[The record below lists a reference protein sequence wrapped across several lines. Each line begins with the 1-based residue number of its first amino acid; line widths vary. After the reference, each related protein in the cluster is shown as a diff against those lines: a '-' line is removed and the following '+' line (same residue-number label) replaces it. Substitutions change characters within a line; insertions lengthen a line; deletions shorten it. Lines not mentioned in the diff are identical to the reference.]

1 MISFDIEA
9 SISGKQEKLLVV
21 PINNPDR
28 SYRIMRDGIELCILK
43 ENGEM
48 GWEVSGTPLD
58 AEELNT
64 IGQQIK
70 ERA

>member
-1 MISFDIEA
+1 MKSFNIEA

-21 PINNPDR
+21 PINHSDR
-28 SYRIMRDGIELCILK
+28 TYRIISNGVELCTLK

-48 GWEVSGTPLD
+48 GWEVSGTALD
-58 AEELNT
+58 ADELNT